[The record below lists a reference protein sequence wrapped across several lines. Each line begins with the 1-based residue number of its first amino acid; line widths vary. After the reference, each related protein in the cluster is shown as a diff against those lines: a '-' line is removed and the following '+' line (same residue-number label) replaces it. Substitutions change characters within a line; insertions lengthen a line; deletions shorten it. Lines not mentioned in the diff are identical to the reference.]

1 MSTRSVAKGIPP
13 RKHQPQAKSKA
24 KGSTAKDKPKNKPSK
39 KKVAEMSKRRKR
51 TPSEMSE
58 SEKGSES
65 ELESDHPEP
74 KRKKFDKRRRIE
86 EIDSE
91 VEVIDEDEAREDEVD
106 DIQPDIQE
114 VSTTN
119 HLLGSP

>member
-1 MSTRSVAKGIPP
+1 MSTQSVAKGIPP
-13 RKHQPQAKSKA
+13 QKHQPQAKSKA
-24 KGSTAKDKPKNKPSK
+24 KGSTAKDKPKKKPS

-74 KRKKFDKRRRIE
+74 KRKKFDKRRCIE

-91 VEVIDEDEAREDEVD
+91 VEVIDEDEAREEEVD

>member
-24 KGSTAKDKPKNKPSK
+24 KGSTAKDKPKNKPS